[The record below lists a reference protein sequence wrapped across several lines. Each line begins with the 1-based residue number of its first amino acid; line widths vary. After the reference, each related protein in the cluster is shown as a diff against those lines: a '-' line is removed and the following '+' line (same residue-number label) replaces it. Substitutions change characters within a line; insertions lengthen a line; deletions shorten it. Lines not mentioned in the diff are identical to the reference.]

1 MKITLDALCLTE
13 KQKAHIYLKD
23 KLKLPEYYGENLDAL
38 YDCLTEAENL
48 EVEIVNREQAGG
60 YFQAVWRV
68 LQDAAEDNAGILVRE

>member
-1 MKITLDALCLTE
+1 MRITLDALCLVE

-48 EVEIVNREQAGG
+48 EVEIVNREQARG